1 MNVNPGRK
9 QRKLHDTII
18 PLNNPDPAPGEEDMR
33 GQIQQMTF
41 PADYIN
47 QKLRGQ
53 PKGGRVVLQEQKL
66 VWNKFT
72 AACQERGT
80 KLVGKCASCTKSQ
93 TCKDAERRIALAE
106 AMGQDD
112 SVSADDTKL
121 IESEALS
128 RTDDQWCCMHCILSL
143 QDDFRAEKPLVQ
155 SIIESA
161 GHVCLFLPQ
170 FHCELNPIEML
181 WGYGKY
187 CVCRHI
193 FLTRDMVILS
203 QKFRSAEYWN
213 LADGRLAT
221 AKLLIPQCLDSCDL
235 ITIHK
240 FFQKAWRYIDAY
252 RYFCSHIGAHI
263 YHAYLLILYFQKR
276 T

>member
-1 MNVNPGRK
+1 
-9 QRKLHDTII
+9 
-18 PLNNPDPAPGEEDMR
+18 MR

-41 PADYIN
+41 PADYID

-53 PKGGRVVLQEQKL
+53 PKGVRVVLQERKS

-72 AACQERGT
+72 AACQECNT

-93 TCKDAERRIALAE
+93 TPKDAERRIALAE
-106 AMGQDD
+106 AKGQDD
-112 SVSADDTKL
+112 SVSTDDTKL
-121 IESEALS
+121 IESEAPS
-128 RTDDQWCCMHCILSL
+128 RTDDRWCCMHRVLSL
-143 QDDFRAEKPLVQ
+143 QNDFRAEKPLVQ

-161 GHVCLFLPQ
+161 GHVCLFLLQ

-187 CVCRHI
+187 CACMHI

-203 QKFRSAEYWN
+203 QRFGSAEYRN
-213 LADGRLAT
+213 LADGRFAT
-221 AKLLIPQCLDSCDL
+221 AKLLVPQCLDSCEL

-240 FFQKAWRYIDAY
+240 FFRKAWRYIDAY
-252 RYFCSHIGAHI
+252 RYFRSHIGVRI
-263 YHAYLLILYFQKR
+263 YHAYLLISHFQKR